1 MGEWII
7 NLKPGKDI
15 LLFNSKGGKKKTH
28 NYICQVK
35 ITKKLILHFIR
46 ELNEVRKYNTNVDM
60 SSAIQ
65 VNVSSHYATVAN
77 GGKVTIGS
85 IASQDTW

>member
-1 MGEWII
+1 M
-7 NLKPGKDI
+7 NYKPKTR
-15 LLFNSKGGKKKTH
+15 KGHSFLIARGKKNH
-28 NYICQVK
+28 NYICQIK

-46 ELNEVRKYNTNVDM
+46 EPNEVRKYNTNVDM

>member
-1 MGEWII
+1 M
-7 NLKPGKDI
+7 
-15 LLFNSKGGKKKTH
+15 
-28 NYICQVK
+28 
-35 ITKKLILHFIR
+35 ILHFIR
-46 ELNEVRKYNTNVDM
+46 EPNEVRKYNTNVDM

-85 IASQDTW
+85 IASQDTWLSSAKYELHTSTVILHKREHYMFLNLSG